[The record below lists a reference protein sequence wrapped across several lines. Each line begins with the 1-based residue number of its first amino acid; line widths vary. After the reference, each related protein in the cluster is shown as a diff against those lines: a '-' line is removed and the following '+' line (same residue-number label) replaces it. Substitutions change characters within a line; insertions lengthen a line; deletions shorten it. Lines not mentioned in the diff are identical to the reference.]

1 MKEIEK
7 NGYNLNISRY
17 VNTSDEEEIINIDD
31 VIQELNNIKIDIK
44 NAKLKHN
51 NFLKELGIKELP

>member
-17 VNTSDEEEIINIDD
+17 VNISDEEEIINIDD

>member
-31 VIQELNNIKIDIK
+31 VIQELNNIEIDVK